1 MPKLLIT
8 FILVSLLLL
17 SALFA
22 RHQSQKEAQAQQ
34 PTPLTEFSLPDLSG
48 TLHPITDW
56 QGKILIINFWA
67 TWCPPCLK
75 EIPEFI
81 ELQTEYAEQ
90 NVQFIGIAID
100 KPHLVDDY
108 LSFIDINYPIL
119 IAETEGGILSH
130 KLGNRL
136 NAVPFTVIVNQR
148 SQIVFRHPG
157 ELSKQKLRELIKP
170 LLTTKETQLITTI
183 RL

>member
-1 MPKLLIT
+1 MPKL
-8 FILVSLLLL
+8 FIAFIIVFLLLTG
-17 SALFA
+17 ALFA
-22 RHQSQKEAQAQQ
+22 WKQSQK
-34 PTPLTEFSLPDLSG
+34 TPQMQHPIPLMEFSLADISG
-48 TLHPITDW
+48 NIRSISEW

-81 ELQTEYAEQ
+81 ELQSEYAEQ

-119 IAETEGGILSH
+119 IAETEGGKLSH
-130 KLGNRL
+130 KLGNTFD
-136 NAVPFTVIVNQR
+136 AIPYTVIVNQQ
-148 SQIVFRHPG
+148 SQIIFRHPG
-157 ELSKQKLRELIKP
+157 ELSKQKLHGLIEP
-170 LLTTKETQLITTI
+170 LND
-183 RL
+183 

>member
-1 MPKLLIT
+1 MPKQFFAFIIIFLI
-8 FILVSLLLL
+8 FISG
-17 SALFA
+17 LFA
-22 RHQSQKEAQAQQ
+22 WQQSEKKTLQMQQAI
-34 PTPLTEFSLPDLSG
+34 PLPDFSLPDTSG
-48 TLHPITDW
+48 TIYPITNW

-81 ELQTEYAEQ
+81 ELQSEYAEQ

-100 KPHLVDDY
+100 SPQLVEDY

-119 IAETEGGILSH
+119 IAEAEGSKLSRE
-130 KLGNRL
+130 LGNSI
-136 NAVPFTVIVNQR
+136 NAVPFTIIVNQQ

-157 ELSKQKLRELIKP
+157 ELSKQKLRELIEP
-170 LLTTKETQLITTI
+170 LITTKPAI
-183 RL
+183 SAQL